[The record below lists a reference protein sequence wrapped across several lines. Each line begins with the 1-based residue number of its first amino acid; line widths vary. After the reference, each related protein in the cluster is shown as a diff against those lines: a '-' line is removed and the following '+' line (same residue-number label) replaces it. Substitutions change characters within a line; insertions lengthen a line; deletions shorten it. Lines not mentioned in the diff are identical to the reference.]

1 MMRAISL
8 HQLCALE
15 LSPWRLV
22 EVAAKT
28 GYQHV
33 CVCTKGPPN
42 PALRFPLVE
51 AREAAAFH
59 RHVVD
64 HGLSVLNVEACFL
77 TPTTEIA
84 AFREP
89 LETGYA
95 IGAPSVTVVSLDPD
109 PSRTREN
116 FQAVCSLAGE
126 IGLRANLEFMALS
139 PTVATLADAVAEVR
153 GVENAAIA
161 IDALHLARTG
171 GTAAEIA
178 AIDPDLIG
186 YVQLCDGPL
195 HKPKDEWRA
204 EAIGGRQPPGAGEFP
219 LVDLLRAV
227 PSRLAI
233 SLEAPMDHCRDI
245 AGMDAPERAR
255 LLFESACSVIERAGQ

>member
-15 LSPWRLV
+15 LSPWHLV

-51 AREAAAFH
+51 AREAAAFR
-59 RHVVD
+59 RHVHD

-77 TPTTEIA
+77 TPTTEIE

-95 IGAPSVTVVSLDPD
+95 IGAPSITVVSLDPD
-109 PSRTREN
+109 PARTREN
-116 FQAVCSLAGE
+116 FQAVCSLGEE

-139 PTVATLADAVAEVR
+139 PTIATLADAAAEVR

-161 IDALHLARTG
+161 IDALHLVRTG
-171 GTAAEIA
+171 GTSADIA

-195 HKPKDEWRA
+195 RRPEGEWRA
-204 EAIGGRQPPGAGEFP
+204 EAIGGRQAPGEGAFP
-219 LVDLLRAV
+219 LVDLLRVVPPQLAV
-227 PSRLAI
+227 
-233 SLEAPMDHCRDI
+233 SLEVPMDHRRDVEGV
-245 AGMDAPERAR
+245 AALGRAT
-255 LLFESACSVIERAGQ
+255 LLFEAARSVIERAGR